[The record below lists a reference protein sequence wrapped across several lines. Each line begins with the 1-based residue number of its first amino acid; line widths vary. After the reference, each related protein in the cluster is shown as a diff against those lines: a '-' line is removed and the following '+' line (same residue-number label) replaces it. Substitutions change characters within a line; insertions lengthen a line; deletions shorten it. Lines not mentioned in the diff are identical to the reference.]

1 MGKVFLASI
10 ITFVIAIF
18 TEALLREQFNVPGIG
33 IMFAVSV
40 MGGFI
45 IYFNEKKK

>member
-1 MGKVFLASI
+1 MGKAVLAAI
-10 ITFVIAIF
+10 VTFFVAIF
-18 TEALLREQFNVPGIG
+18 TEALLREQFNLPGIG

>member
-1 MGKVFLASI
+1 MGKAILASI

-45 IYFNEKKK
+45 IYFNEQKK